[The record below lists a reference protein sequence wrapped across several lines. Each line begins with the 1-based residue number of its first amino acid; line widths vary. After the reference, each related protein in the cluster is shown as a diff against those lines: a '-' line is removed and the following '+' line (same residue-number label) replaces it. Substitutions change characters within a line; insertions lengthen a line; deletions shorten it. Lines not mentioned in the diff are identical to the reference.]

1 MTTICEGAQPNPF
14 VDLRNHFHIDHI
26 FPANRFTLKRLTK
39 AGIPEARAEE
49 WQPLFNKLPN
59 LQLLEGA
66 FNNEKREKLPA
77 DWLQAR
83 YPVDADRKHY
93 CMIHDLGEVPEEI
106 RGFDDF
112 FAARR
117 ERIRAKIE
125 ATVNAA

>member
-1 MTTICEGAQPNPF
+1 M
-14 VDLRNHFHIDHI
+14 
-26 FPANRFTLKRLTK
+26 KRLAK
-39 AGIPEARAEE
+39 AGVPEVRAEE
-49 WQPLFNKLPN
+49 WQSLFNKLPN

-77 DWLQAR
+77 DWLQTR

-93 CMIHDLGEVPEEI
+93 CMIHDLGTVPGEI
-106 RGFDDF
+106 LGFGDF

-125 ATVNAA
+125 ATVNAT